1 MTEFSQGSRP
11 GLREA
16 TRDRMRVSILNAAKD
31 LSLEVGW
38 GQVRLTAVAE
48 RACVSRPTVY
58 SLFDGKPGLAR
69 SLVADEAQRVVMIA
83 VRALEEYSPA
93 GPVRAVSAAIEAVLA
108 AGEANTFLRKV
119 LSDGPGREPDLLRY
133 LTVDADPIHT
143 SAWLAMLP
151 WARANFPGVGV
162 ADLSQVVDAV
172 VRLVLSHLVLPGADR
187 GVVADTLAG
196 MAVQFLSTRSN
207 SLQRT

>member
-1 MTEFSQGSRP
+1 VTESSPDPRP

-16 TRDRMRVSILNAAKD
+16 TRDRMRTSILTAARD

-58 SLFDGKPGLAR
+58 SLFEGKPGLAR
-69 SLVADEAQRVVMIA
+69 SLVAQEAQRVIMIA
-83 VRALEEYSPA
+83 ARALDEHSDS
-93 GPVRAVSAAIEAVLA
+93 GPVAAVAAAVAAALA
-108 AGEANTFLRKV
+108 AGESNSFLRKV
-119 LSDGPGREPDLLRY
+119 LGDGAGREPDLLRY

-143 SAWLAMLP
+143 SAWRAMLP
-151 WARANFPGVGV
+151 WARNNFPGVGV

-187 GVVADTLAG
+187 HLVSETVAG
-196 MAVQFLSTRSN
+196 MAVDFLAGRATAAARP
-207 SLQRT
+207 